1 MKRMVRKLLILM
13 IIGAVGAAVL
23 RSRKRSTTVPDEPS
37 TEWPPFETRSDG
49 AQNGHVSTDS
59 APTSVVNAGA
69 VKTGAI
75 GAMAAE
81 AEESHVEHA
90 HTEHAHAEH
99 AHAEQAHG
107 DWVAPVDGKCPDGY
121 PIKANDNSHIFHVP
135 GGRFYDR
142 TVAERCYATT
152 EAAVR
157 DGYRQAKA

>member
-1 MKRMVRKLLILM
+1 MKRTVRKLLILM
-13 IIGAVGAAVL
+13 IIGAAGGAL
-23 RSRKRSTTVPDEPS
+23 FRSRRRSPAAPETPS
-37 TEWPPFETRSDG
+37 TEWPPFESRSDG

-59 APTSVVNAGA
+59 ATISVTNAGA
-69 VKTGAI
+69 AKTGAI
-75 GAMAAE
+75 GTLAAE
-81 AEESHVEHA
+81 AEETHARPVRVENA
-90 HTEHAHAEH
+90 QPEGASAEH
-99 AHAEQAHG
+99 AT

-152 EAAVR
+152 DAAER